1 MSDVEDWDD
10 CCILDDIES
19 EIDDFLNPSYL
30 PESSHINKNAIIEDK
45 ENRVKNNSGNIIK
58 NNKNEEINADKI
70 NINSSNK
77 DIQINKKECINSNFC
92 FEKDEKKNSNELPLN
107 GANISF
113 NKNDK
118 LNNSIEHHKINNTFK
133 QKNEIKNSE
142 ENKEGLKI
150 INKNIIIQN
159 NKIKEPNEIYKISY
173 EDCQEKIDN
182 NILNKNDQNSIKEDK
197 DKIINEIILQKK
209 DSNKKDINNNNKND
223 NNEEKLTKVNESK
236 LLQNNENNINIINE
250 NKDNINIINKNKDNI
265 NIINEN
271 KDNNNIINENLININ
286 KNEQDIVKPNKK
298 EEFKKTKIYERD
310 ELYVNLI
317 HFDYNMTNK
326 ENYLYYNN
334 FKVDVVGGYHAIDDL
349 SILKNYLESLKKKD
363 IPFIVV
369 SSGSSAK
376 DIIPI
381 CQKYSFIKE
390 VIIFC
395 KNYQYNEHYLKEYP
409 GYVKQIL
416 ISIKSVYKYIK
427 TFGGDK
433 FKEGVDKYINEEKYI
448 FNSEE
453 IQKNKQ
459 LKECPVI
466 TAIQYDRC
474 GYLVHK
480 IYSTFFGDIN
490 NQNEKPIFDIKNIK
504 SIYDCLDKIDFEI
517 NEKNKLIQQFKDLFN
532 LKDNNSFVE
541 ESIRAYT
548 GESNFCY
555 LFNRI
560 MRNFEKGLIS
570 FAYYMGPLLYG
581 LNKYVKE
588 NKKFAILK
596 DKKLYRIIECSKLD
610 FYLYKLSLG
619 HIICFPSMT
628 STSSKEIKFKPSNLS
643 KSININNDADEKVK
657 IKMIFNYKYKKGN
670 ISPGIIIENN
680 KGKDGRYLSKFYKTE
695 KEVILFPFTF
705 ARIKDIKSKKEKG
718 NRIQVIKLEI
728 INRTSYIEY
737 LLKTDDKKRILFSK
751 FD

>member
-1 MSDVEDWDD
+1 MSDVEDWDY
-10 CCILDDIES
+10 CCILNDIES

-45 ENRVKNNSGNIIK
+45 ENSVKNNSGNIIK
-58 NNKNEEINADKI
+58 NNKIEEINADKI

-197 DKIINEIILQKK
+197 DKIINEIILEKK

-310 ELYVNLI
+310 E
-317 HFDYNMTNK
+317 
-326 ENYLYYNN
+326 
-334 FKVDVVGGYHAIDDL
+334 
-349 SILKNYLESLKKKD
+349 
-363 IPFIVV
+363 
-369 SSGSSAK
+369 
-376 DIIPI
+376 
-381 CQKYSFIKE
+381 
-390 VIIFC
+390 
-395 KNYQYNEHYLKEYP
+395 
-409 GYVKQIL
+409 
-416 ISIKSVYKYIK
+416 
-427 TFGGDK
+427 
-433 FKEGVDKYINEEKYI
+433 
-448 FNSEE
+448 
-453 IQKNKQ
+453 
-459 LKECPVI
+459 
-466 TAIQYDRC
+466 
-474 GYLVHK
+474 
-480 IYSTFFGDIN
+480 
-490 NQNEKPIFDIKNIK
+490 
-504 SIYDCLDKIDFEI
+504 
-517 NEKNKLIQQFKDLFN
+517 
-532 LKDNNSFVE
+532 
-541 ESIRAYT
+541 
-548 GESNFCY
+548 
-555 LFNRI
+555 
-560 MRNFEKGLIS
+560 
-570 FAYYMGPLLYG
+570 
-581 LNKYVKE
+581 
-588 NKKFAILK
+588 
-596 DKKLYRIIECSKLD
+596 
-610 FYLYKLSLG
+610 FY
-619 HIICFPSMT
+619 
-628 STSSKEIKFKPSNLS
+628 
-643 KSININNDADEKVK
+643 
-657 IKMIFNYKYKKGN
+657 
-670 ISPGIIIENN
+670 
-680 KGKDGRYLSKFYKTE
+680 
-695 KEVILFPFTF
+695 
-705 ARIKDIKSKKEKG
+705 
-718 NRIQVIKLEI
+718 
-728 INRTSYIEY
+728 
-737 LLKTDDKKRILFSK
+737 
-751 FD
+751 